1 MKKIY
6 SRVDEGKLLHII
18 NRYDEIESRTDVAPT
33 DEFLQ
38 LATLKMEKG
47 KTFRPHKHIWKDNP
61 SGHFGKVIAQESWVV
76 IKGSVKVHLYDL
88 DDELIEVIGFYQG
101 VCCMPFVWGH
111 TYTILEEDTVGYEYK
126 TGPYQGQKLDKVFLE
141 D

>member
-61 SGHFGKVIAQESWVV
+61 SGHFGKVIAQESWVG

-88 DDELIEVIGFYQG
+88 DDELIEEIVINQG
-101 VCCMPFVWGH
+101 DCSMTFEGGH
-111 TYTILEEDTVGYEYK
+111 TYTILEEDTVVYEYK